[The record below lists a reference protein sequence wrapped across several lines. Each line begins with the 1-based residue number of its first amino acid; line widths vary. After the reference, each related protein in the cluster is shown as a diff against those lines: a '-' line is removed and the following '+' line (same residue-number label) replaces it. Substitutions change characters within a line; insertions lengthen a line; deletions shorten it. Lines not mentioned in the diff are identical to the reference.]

1 MTENI
6 QDYKNLKDRMLAFE
20 VPMSDRNIF
29 VVWTI
34 SEILKKHGEFENY
47 AEEISV
53 LFNVVERY
61 KNIEDREFK
70 KLQKRIKQIKT
81 NWREQQR
88 IDRL

>member
-1 MTENI
+1 MADNI
-6 QDYKNLKDRMLAFE
+6 QNYKNLKDRMIAFE

-29 VVWTI
+29 AVWTI

-70 KLQKRIKQIKT
+70 KLQKRIKQIQA
-81 NWREQQR
+81 N
-88 IDRL
+88 

>member
-6 QDYKNLKDRMLAFE
+6 QDYKNLKDRMIAFE

-81 NWREQQR
+81 N
-88 IDRL
+88 